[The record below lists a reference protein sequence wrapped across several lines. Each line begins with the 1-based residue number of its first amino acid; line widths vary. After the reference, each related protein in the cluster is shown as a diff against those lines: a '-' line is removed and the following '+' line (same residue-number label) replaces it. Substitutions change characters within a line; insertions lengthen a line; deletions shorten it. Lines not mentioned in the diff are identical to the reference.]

1 MGHYR
6 HVPRSFAGAQDDGG
20 SGKGQRPLAADSG
33 KRTADSCL
41 GCPLPVPGG
50 CLPAN
55 WYLQADGSLSACT
68 KILRCAQDDCGR
80 REGGCLKSD
89 VWCLNVSVLSG
100 IPLSG
105 QRIAVSGQL
114 SCYPTGNPVTLS
126 LYSSPKAIPPPSA
139 RRAAAP
145 LLHNPPPSGGHN
157 PRGQRPR
164 PPSPLNPLN
173 LCAQRAHHYPTGTG
187 LPFVIYFH

>member
-1 MGHYR
+1 MYQDPSLALRMTVG
-6 HVPRSFAGAQDDGG
+6 AGRDSACWQWIAV
-20 SGKGQRPLAADSG
+20 SGQTIAVSASG
-33 KRTADSCL
+33 CQ
-41 GCPLPVPGG
+41 LPAPGG
-50 CLPAN
+50 RLPAN
-55 WYLQADGSLSACT
+55 WYLQADESLSVCT

-89 VWCLNVSVLSG
+89 VWCLVSERLRAIGNTAQRTADSGKRTAVLLSG
-100 IPLSG
+100 GRQS
-105 QRIAVSGQL
+105 RNAVFIFMAAGD
-114 SCYPTGNPVTLS
+114 TTTLG
-126 LYSSPKAIPPPSA
+126 PKGRS
-139 RRAAAP
+139 P